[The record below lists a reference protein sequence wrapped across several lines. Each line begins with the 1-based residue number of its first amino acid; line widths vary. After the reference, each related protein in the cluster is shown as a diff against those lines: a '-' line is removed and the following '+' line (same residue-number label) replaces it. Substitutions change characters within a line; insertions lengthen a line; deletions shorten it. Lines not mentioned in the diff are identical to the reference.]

1 MKELASIIEKLNTKK
16 DELEERL
23 ERVDASLRKT
33 HAKDWSEQAQEREN
47 DEVVEALGSNI
58 RVELNQIYQ
67 ALERAEKGEYGK
79 CAICGGPIKV
89 ARLEALPY
97 TDRCHDCATEL
108 EA

>member
-1 MKELASIIEKLNTKK
+1 MKELESVIEKLNAQKEVLK
-16 DELEERL
+16 ERL

-58 RVELNQIYQ
+58 RVELNQINE
-67 ALERAEKGEYGK
+67 ALDRVESGEYGK
-79 CAICGGPIKV
+79 CAICDGPIRV

-97 TDRCHDCATEL
+97 TDRCLTCASEL
-108 EA
+108 E

>member
-1 MKELASIIEKLNTKK
+1 MSELSGFVEKLKTKK

-47 DEVVEALGSNI
+47 EEVVEALASSI
-58 RVELNQIYQ
+58 RVELNQIYE
-67 ALERAEKGEYGK
+67 ALSRAEKGDYGT
-79 CAICGGPIKV
+79 CVVCDGPIRV

-97 TDRCHDCATEL
+97 TDRCHSCAEEL
-108 EA
+108 E